1 MKKISNFF
9 KMMLLTSSACFLGSI
24 TTVGLKNNDVVS
36 DKKQCK
42 NSINENKIITKEIDA
57 KLIGADKGIITIKYT
72 TPSECK
78 ITSCSWSFLATGNFN
93 FNGGKFIYDGVEYTI
108 TEIGWGVFSIRA
120 GFDCHFINCNLT
132 IPSTIKKIDNEAFFS
147 IVHLLIIKKLLALIS
162 KKELNT

>member
-9 KMMLLTSSACFLGSI
+9 KMMLLTSSVCFLGSI

-57 KLIGADKGIITIKYT
+57 KLIGADKGTITIEYT

-78 ITSCSWSFLATGNFN
+78 ITSCSSSFLATGNFN
-93 FNGGKFIYDGVEYTI
+93 FNGGKFVCDGVEYTI
-108 TEIGWGVFSIRA
+108 VEIGESAFYVI
-120 GFDCHFINCNLT
+120 IN
-132 IPSTIKKIDNEAFFS
+132 
-147 IVHLLIIKKLLALIS
+147 
-162 KKELNT
+162 